1 MSIGH
6 PYNDLKKENERLKK
20 ENESLKEDLDF
31 KDRNYK
37 SDYVSEEDRERVARQ
52 KILIFIGF
60 IIFMGYM
67 IMTGNWS

>member
-37 SDYVSEEDRERVARQ
+37 SGYVSEEDQERVARQ
-52 KILIFIGF
+52 KILIFIAF